1 MTHASVPRR
10 AAGIAVALSLAAA
23 GPASADQTDPR
34 LDKLFDRLD
43 GIESQQKGLE
53 VVRKIW
59 SIWYEHPDSEVT
71 RAMRD
76 AHNAMRAGEPGV
88 ALSMFDKAT
97 RLDPKFA
104 EAWNGRAT
112 AHFMLGNYQK
122 SLKDIRRTL
131 ELEPRH
137 FGALAGRGRCY
148 VRLEK
153 PRKALEAFEKSLEL
167 NPHQPGTARRAR
179 RLREKLEGKE
189 I

>member
-1 MTHASVPRR
+1 MSTA
-10 AAGIAVALSLAAA
+10 IALSLVATA
-23 GPASADQTDPR
+23 PATADQTDPR

-43 GIESQQKGLE
+43 AIESQQKGLRI
-53 VVRKIW
+53 VRKIW
-59 SIWYEHPDSEVT
+59 SIWYEHPNSQVT

-88 ALSMFDKAT
+88 ALAMFDQAT
-97 RLDPKFA
+97 RLDPAYA

-112 AHFMLGNYQK
+112 AHFMLGNYEK
-122 SLKDIRRTL
+122 SLQDITRTL
-131 ELEPRH
+131 EREPRH

-148 VRLEK
+148 LALDK
-153 PRKALEAFEKSLEL
+153 PRKALVAFEESLEI
-167 NPHQPGTARRAR
+167 NPHQPGTKQRAR